1 MTNAHDIKKIAG
13 INLYQVTMV
22 DGDGV
27 SAQGPDFQYKQR
39 EHFMHELKSF
49 LTSTELLHQ
58 ILKELDPSKIDIHS
72 YDPDTLVKYN
82 FIVENY
88 NLFYQLTLAK
98 AMEMVQFI
106 FSTMT
111 YDVIKINTQK
121 HSTTAINLGNRV
133 ANLLNDLET
142 LTITTETPRVV
153 GVKIVSDVDI
163 IAHMNELTKLHPDF
177 TFTIHL
183 VTRFN
188 YVEPEYRYF
197 QNGEELFP
205 NSLVNKLQSMTDDEV
220 KKTMTELAKK
230 SYDIGLVY
238 VFDAYNHFL
247 NAEVSNSPE
256 GMELLHEM
264 ELTSNELRRRKL
276 VPTIEEINKKLSQ
289 FFKHAGSPQW

>member
-13 INLYQVTMV
+13 INLYQLTMV

-58 ILKELDPSKIDIHS
+58 ILKELDPSKIDMHS

-111 YDVIKINTQK
+111 YDVVKINIQK

-142 LTITTETPRVV
+142 LTITAETSRVV

-163 IAHMNELTKLHPDF
+163 IAHMNELTKLHPEF

-183 VTRFN
+183 VPRFN
-188 YVEPEYRYF
+188 YNEPEYRYF
-197 QNGEELFP
+197 QNGSELFP
-205 NSLVNKLQSMTDDEV
+205 NSLENKLKSMTDDEV
-220 KKTMTELAKK
+220 KKTVAELAKK
-230 SYDIGLVY
+230 SYDVGLVF
-238 VFDAYNHFL
+238 VFDACNHFL
-247 NAEVSNSPE
+247 NHEVANSPA
-256 GMELLHEM
+256 GLALLREM
-264 ELTSNELRRRKL
+264 ELASAELRRRNL
-276 VPTIEEINKKLSQ
+276 VPTLEEISKQLSQ
-289 FFKHAGSPQW
+289 FFTRVGR

>member
-111 YDVIKINTQK
+111 YDVVKINIQK

-142 LTITTETPRVV
+142 LTITAETSRVV

-183 VTRFN
+183 VPRFN
-188 YVEPEYRYF
+188 YNEPEYRYF
-197 QNGEELFP
+197 QNGSELFP
-205 NSLVNKLQSMTDDEV
+205 NSLENKLRSMTDDEV

-230 SYDIGLVY
+230 SYDIGLVIA
-238 VFDAYNHFL
+238 FDACNHFL
-247 NAEVSNSPE
+247 NHEVVSSPQ
-256 GMELLHEM
+256 GLELFNEM
-264 ELTSNELRRRKL
+264 QTTSIELQRRKL
-276 VPTIEEINKKLSQ
+276 VPTIKEINEQLSQ
-289 FFKHAGSPQW
+289 FFTKVGR